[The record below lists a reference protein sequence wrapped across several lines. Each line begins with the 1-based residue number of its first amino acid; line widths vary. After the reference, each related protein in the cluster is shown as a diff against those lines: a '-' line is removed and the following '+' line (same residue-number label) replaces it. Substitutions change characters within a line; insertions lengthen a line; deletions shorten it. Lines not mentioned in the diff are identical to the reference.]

1 MKNKDRT
8 SNERS
13 MDIGRR
19 GFLIGATAV
28 PLTLAVSGCTSDG
41 ATPPTTSSAKPSS
54 SGSDAVST
62 MATLSTTRML
72 GDLEVSSIGLGT
84 QTLHGQL
91 YGPVSSREDMV
102 ALIRTAVDQG
112 VTFFDSAEAYGPF
125 ECERILGE
133 GLRSVRDQVVV
144 SSKFGWNVD
153 PESGRML
160 GGVNSQPDHIRTAV
174 DGMLGRLE
182 TDHIDLLFQHRVDP
196 AVPIE
201 DVAGTVKDLIG
212 EGKVRAFGLSEPG
225 IETIRRAHAVQP
237 LTAIQNEYS
246 LLWRGVEADVLPLCE
261 ELGVGFVPFTPLGA
275 GFTTGSINPYTTF
288 AENDFRAMVPRNA
301 PDSMTANMA
310 LVQVLTEWA
319 VRKGATPAQV
329 SLAWLL
335 AQRPFIAPIFSTSR
349 VAHLAENLGADDV
362 TFSDEELAELT
373 AAVDGITIQGARLP
387 AGALAA
393 VGVEAPLPAG

>member
-1 MKNKDRT
+1 MKENGIPPEDRPAN
-8 SNERS
+8 S
-13 MDIGRR
+13 GRR
-19 GFLIGATAV
+19 GFLFGAAAV
-28 PLTLAVSGCTSDG
+28 PLTLALAACTPQV
-41 ATPPTTSSAKPSS
+41 TPP
-54 SGSDAVST
+54 SGVARGTGAPTGAGAVDA
-62 MATLSTTRML
+62 MARISGRRML
-72 GDLEVSSIGLGT
+72 GKLEVSSVGLGT
-84 QTLHGQL
+84 QTMHGEL
-91 YGPVSSREDMV
+91 YGPVSSRDDMV

-112 VTFFDSAEAYGPF
+112 VTLFDSAEAYGPF

-133 GLRSVRDQVVV
+133 GLKSVRDQVVI

-153 PESGRML
+153 PDSGQML

-174 DGMLGRLE
+174 DGMLGRLQ

-201 DVAGTVKDLIG
+201 DVAGTVKDLIS

-225 IETIRRAHAVQP
+225 LETIRRAHAEQP

-246 LLWRGVEADVLPLCE
+246 MLWRGPEAGLLALCD
-261 ELGVGFVPFTPLGA
+261 ELGIGLVAFSPLGA
-275 GFTTGSINPYTTF
+275 GFTTGTINPYTTF
-288 AENDFRAMVPRNA
+288 AEGDFRAAVPRNA
-301 PDSMTANMA
+301 TAAMTANMA
-310 LVQVLTEWA
+310 LVQLLSEWA
-319 VRKGATPAQV
+319 VRKGSTPAQI

-335 AQRPFIAPIFSTSR
+335 AKGPTIVPIFSATR

-362 TFSDEELAELT
+362 TFTEGELGELT
-373 AAVDGITIQGARLP
+373 AAVDGIAIQGARLP

>member
-8 SNERS
+8 SSERPL
-13 MDIGRR
+13 DLGRR

-28 PLTLAVSGCTSDG
+28 PLTLAVSACTPDG
-41 ATPPTTSSAKPSS
+41 ATPLTTPSASATPNG
-54 SGSDAVST
+54 SGAVTT

-84 QTLHGQL
+84 QTMHGEL

-133 GLRSVRDQVVV
+133 GLSPVRDQVVV

-153 PESGRML
+153 PDSGRML
-160 GGVNSQPDHIRTAV
+160 GGVNSQPAHIRTAV
-174 DGMLGRLE
+174 DGMLGRLQ

-201 DVAGTVKDLIG
+201 DVAGTVKDLIS
-212 EGKVRAFGLSEPG
+212 EGKVRGFGLSEPG
-225 IETIRRAHAVQP
+225 IETIRRAHAEQP

-246 LLWRGVEADVLPLCE
+246 LLWRGVEADVLPLCD
-261 ELGVGFVPFTPLGA
+261 ELGIGFVPFTPLGA
-275 GFTTGSINPYTTF
+275 GFTTGTINPYTAF
-288 AENDFRAMVPRNA
+288 AENDFRANVPRNA
-301 PDSMTANMA
+301 PDAMAANMA
-310 LVQVLTEWA
+310 LVQVLNEWA
-319 VRKGATPAQV
+319 VRTGSTPAQI

-349 VAHLAENLGADDV
+349 IAHLAENLGADDV
-362 TFSDEELAELT
+362 TFSSGELAELT
-373 AAVDGITIQGARLP
+373 AAVDAITIQGARLP
-387 AGALAA
+387 EGALAA
-393 VGVEAPLPAG
+393 IGVEAPLPVG